1 MLLFEGKA
9 VIRISCNT
17 KEISNESFSFALPGS
32 SCVIGQRRAR
42 RHACHGIVAEFI
54 QGKPRTMGILWDFSP
69 LGFRVSLSAESSRI
83 CRSFDE
89 DLPVFVVLRRDQTVL
104 FSGVCRYIR
113 GHIGIGQGEV
123 VVTSSESNT
132 KGSSKIEVRSPR
144 IRMKPCPYMDFD
156 HPIVGKGMRFE
167 IFDISTSG
175 LSVYESGDESVLMPG
190 MRISELKLY
199 LSGSKPLNCSGKVIY
214 RVEEQKN
221 KVRCGIQ
228 FTDMDIMD
236 FSSLSHLL
244 VHTQDPRAHV
254 STSVDMDALWE
265 FFFDSGFLYPEK
277 YRNIQLS
284 ADELKK
290 TYNKMYDENCEIARH
305 FTYRENSRIFAHM
318 SMVRAYDKTW
328 MIQHHATRSMNGRRV
343 GLDVLRDV
351 THYLLD
357 MHRLPSANMEYLM
370 CYFRPESEFPMRV
383 FGGFAESKT
392 APRFVQWICFRI

>member
-1 MLLFEGKA
+1 MDISVPNSLFVISSEISSRTAHSGDQSLSKKELANKVNHIHFLSGYLIAHVQFKTDGRHSYLNVSPEPCYGDMLTCRWIEESTNIEDIEILELLLFEGKA

-42 RHACHGIVAEFI
+42 RYACHGIVAEFI

-69 LGFRVSLSAESSRI
+69 LGFRVSLSAGSSRI

-190 MRISELKLY
+190 MRIS
-199 LSGSKPLNCSGKVIY
+199 
-214 RVEEQKN
+214 
-221 KVRCGIQ
+221 
-228 FTDMDIMD
+228 
-236 FSSLSHLL
+236 
-244 VHTQDPRAHV
+244 
-254 STSVDMDALWE
+254 
-265 FFFDSGFLYPEK
+265 
-277 YRNIQLS
+277 
-284 ADELKK
+284 
-290 TYNKMYDENCEIARH
+290 
-305 FTYRENSRIFAHM
+305 
-318 SMVRAYDKTW
+318 
-328 MIQHHATRSMNGRRV
+328 
-343 GLDVLRDV
+343 
-351 THYLLD
+351 
-357 MHRLPSANMEYLM
+357 
-370 CYFRPESEFPMRV
+370 
-383 FGGFAESKT
+383 
-392 APRFVQWICFRI
+392 